1 MAISVA
7 QQKAVW
13 ALPETALSD
22 ASKAVWQLLA
32 DYGQTYNTS
41 DYKTVISQQSGNGI
55 SVTEVAAA
63 ITELGSKGFLQYG
76 QFTAI
81 YPTTLP
87 PV

>member
-1 MAISVA
+1 
-7 QQKAVW
+7 
-13 ALPETALSD
+13 
-22 ASKAVWQLLA
+22 
-32 DYGQTYNTS
+32 
-41 DYKTVISQQSGNGI
+41 
-55 SVTEVAAA
+55 VTEVAAA